1 MDLLEELGAFAFASR
16 LKRLSDRLKAEA
28 TTIYHHQGV
37 DFNDSWFQVG
47 FMLSR
52 TDKMGITE
60 IARALG
66 ISRPAVSQM
75 AGEMAKKHLI
85 TIQPDP
91 KDGRRRLLSL
101 TDYGREA
108 VETLKPVWDA
118 VGESTDGLI
127 ESTGLDVLKAITD
140 IERGLEHR
148 SLFSRVIGKLDGPEE
163 KEVSNGC

>member
-16 LKRLSDRLKAEA
+16 LRRLSDRLKAEA

-52 TDKMGITE
+52 SDRMSITE

-75 AGEMAKKHLI
+75 AGEMVRKNLV

-101 TDYGREA
+101 TEYGREA
-108 VETLKPVWDA
+108 VDTLKPVWDA
-118 VGESTDGLI
+118 VGESTDELI
-127 ESTGLDVLKAITD
+127 ESTGLDILKAISD
-140 IERGLEHR
+140 IERGLKHR
-148 SLFSRVIGKLDGPEE
+148 SLFSRVIGRLDGPEE